1 MPPVR
6 GGEGL
11 SLIRVE
17 GLTKH
22 FPVRVGFAG
31 RARVHAVDG
40 VDLAIEEGET
50 FGLVGESG
58 SGKSTLGRC
67 ILRLVPP
74 TSGKVWFGEDELT
87 RLRGE
92 PLRKTRLRLQIV
104 FQNPIASLDP
114 RMSAGQTIAEPLR
127 VHLGLSAEEAA
138 ARVQDLLKRV
148 GLHAEVAE
156 KYPHELSGGQCQ
168 RIAVARALALEPRFL
183 VLDEPTSSLDV
194 SVQAQIV
201 NLLKGLQRE
210 LGLTYLFIT
219 HDLALVSYLA
229 DRVGVMYLGKL
240 MEVGGAVDVLQHGQH
255 PYTMALRNAVPLP
268 DPERVRTHVPLQG
281 EIPSALEPPSGC
293 RFRTRCPW
301 AQKRCVKEEPP
312 LRQVGRTWVA
322 CHFVEDIQKEVGG

>member
-1 MPPVR
+1 M
-6 GGEGL
+6 
-11 SLIRVE
+11 SLVRVE

-22 FPVRVGFAG
+22 FPVRIGFAG

-40 VDLAIEEGET
+40 VDLEIQEGET

-67 ILRLVPP
+67 ILRLINPS
-74 TSGKVWFGEDELT
+74 SGRIWFGEEDLT
-87 RLRGE
+87 ALKGE
-92 PLRKTRLRLQIV
+92 RLRKTRLRLQIV
-104 FQNPIASLDP
+104 FQNPVASLDP
-114 RMSAGQTIAEPLR
+114 RMRAGQTIAEPLR
-127 VHLGLSAEEAA
+127 VHLGASAREARE
-138 ARVQDLLKRV
+138 RVQELLRRV
-148 GLHAEVAE
+148 GLHPEVAE

-168 RIAVARALALEPRFL
+168 RIAVARALALEPRFI

-201 NLLKGLQRE
+201 NLLRELQTE

-229 DRVGVMYLGKL
+229 DRVGVMYLGKIV
-240 MEVGGAVDVLQHGQH
+240 EVGGAVDVLEHGQH

-268 DPERVRTHVPLQG
+268 DPERVRSHVPLKG
-281 EIPSALEPPSGC
+281 EIPSALDPPSGC

-301 AQKRCVKEEPP
+301 AQDRCAKEEPT
-312 LRQVGRTWVA
+312 LRQVGKTWVA
-322 CHFVEDIQKEVGG
+322 CHFVEDIRLQMEKGSAT

>member
-1 MPPVR
+1 MSAVR
-6 GGEGL
+6 GGDGV

-22 FPVRVGFAG
+22 FPVRIGFAG
-31 RARVHAVDG
+31 HAEVHAVDE
-40 VDLAIEEGET
+40 VDLTIEEGET

-67 ILRLVPP
+67 ILRLIRPS
-74 TSGKVWFGEDELT
+74 SGRIWFGEEDLT
-87 RLRGE
+87 ALRGE
-92 PLRKTRLRLQIV
+92 ALRKTRLRLQIV
-104 FQNPIASLDP
+104 FQNPIASLNP
-114 RMSAGQTIAEPLR
+114 RMRAGQTIAEPLR
-127 VHLGLSAEEAA
+127 VHRGASPQEARA
-138 ARVQDLLKRV
+138 QVEKLLRRV
-148 GLHAEVAE
+148 GLHPEVAD

-168 RIAVARALALEPRFL
+168 RIAVARALALEPQFI

-201 NLLKGLQRE
+201 NLLKELQKE

-219 HDLALVSYLA
+219 HDLALVSYIA

-240 MEVGGAVDVLQHGQH
+240 MEVGGAVDVLAHGQH

-268 DPERVRTHVPLQG
+268 DPERVRTHVPLSG

-301 AQKRCVKEEPP
+301 AKERCAQEEPA
-312 LRQVGRTWVA
+312 LRAVGNTSVA
-322 CHFVEDIQKEVGG
+322 CHFVEEIQKEVAA

>member
-1 MPPVR
+1 M
-6 GGEGL
+6 
-11 SLIRVE
+11 SLVRVE
-17 GLTKH
+17 GLKKH
-22 FPVRVGFAG
+22 FPVRIGFAG

-40 VDLAIEEGET
+40 VDLDIQEGET

-67 ILRLVPP
+67 ILRLLTP
-74 TSGKVWFGEDELT
+74 TAGRIWFGEQELT
-87 RLRGE
+87 KLRGE
-92 PLRKTRLRLQIV
+92 PLRRTRLQLQIV
-104 FQNPIASLDP
+104 FQNPMASLDP
-114 RMSAGQTIAEPLR
+114 RMRVGATVGEPLR
-127 VHLGLSAEEAA
+127 VHRDASPQEARA
-138 ARVQDLLKRV
+138 KVQELLRRV
-148 GLHAEVAE
+148 GLHPEVAD

-168 RIAVARALALEPRFL
+168 RIAVARALALEPRFI

-201 NLLKGLQRE
+201 NLLKELQRD

-219 HDLALVSYLA
+219 HDLALVSYIA

-240 MEVGGAVDVLQHGQH
+240 VEVGSAVEVLQGGKH

-268 DPERVRTHVPLQG
+268 DPERERSHLPLKG

-301 AQKRCVKEEPP
+301 ARDRCAAEEPP
-312 LRQVGRTWVA
+312 LRPVGDTRVA
-322 CHFVEDIQKEVGG
+322 CHFVEEIHAQMEKGVAT

>member
-1 MPPVR
+1 M
-6 GGEGL
+6 
-11 SLIRVE
+11 SLVRVE
-17 GLTKH
+17 ALTKH

-31 RARVHAVDG
+31 RAQVHAVDG
-40 VDLAIEEGET
+40 VDLSIEEGET

-67 ILRLVPP
+67 ILRLLTP
-74 TSGKVWFGEDELT
+74 TSGRIWFGEAELT
-87 RLRGE
+87 ALRGE
-92 PLRKTRLRLQIV
+92 RLRRTRLRLQIV
-104 FQNPIASLDP
+104 FQNPMASLDP
-114 RMSAGQTIAEPLR
+114 RMRAGQTIAEPLR
-127 VHLGLSAEEAA
+127 VHRKMTAAE
-138 ARVQDLLKRV
+138 ARDRVEELLRRV
-148 GLHAEVAE
+148 GLHPEVAD

-168 RIAVARALALEPRFL
+168 RIAVARALALEPRFI

-201 NLLKGLQRE
+201 NLLKELQKD

-255 PYTMALRNAVPLP
+255 PYTRALRNAVPLP
-268 DPERVRTHVPLQG
+268 DPERARTHVPLKG

-301 AQKRCVKEEPP
+301 ARPRCAEEEPL
-312 LRQVGRTWVA
+312 LREVGGTWVA
-322 CHFVEDIQKEVGG
+322 CHFIEEIQKEVTT

>member
-1 MPPVR
+1 M
-6 GGEGL
+6 
-11 SLIRVE
+11 SLVHVE

-22 FPVRVGFAG
+22 FPVRMGFAG

-40 VDLAIEEGET
+40 VDLDIEEGET

-67 ILRLVPP
+67 ILRLIEP
-74 TSGKVWFGEDELT
+74 TSGTITFDGQDLT
-87 RLRGE
+87 ALRGE
-92 PLRKTRLRLQIV
+92 ALRRTRLRLQIV
-104 FQNPIASLDP
+104 FQNPMASLDP
-114 RMSAGQTIAEPLR
+114 RMRAGQTIAEPLR
-127 VHLGLSAEEAA
+127 VHRGATAQEA
-138 ARVQDLLKRV
+138 RDQVTELLRRV

-168 RIAVARALALEPRFL
+168 RIAVARALALSPKFI

-201 NLLKGLQRE
+201 NLLKELQAE

-240 MEVGGAVDVLQHGQH
+240 MEVGGAVDVLEHGQH
-255 PYTMALRNAVPLP
+255 PYTRALRNAVPLP
-268 DPERVRTHVPLQG
+268 DPERAKAHAPLAG
-281 EIPSALEPPSGC
+281 EIPSALEPPTGC

-301 AQKRCVKEEPP
+301 ARDRCAAEEPV
-312 LRQVGRTWVA
+312 LRQVGATSVA
-322 CHFVEDIQKEVGG
+322 CHFVEEITKEVGT

>member
-1 MPPVR
+1 M
-6 GGEGL
+6 
-11 SLIRVE
+11 SLVRVE

-40 VDLAIEEGET
+40 VDLEIQEGET

-67 ILRLVPP
+67 ILRLIEP
-74 TSGKVWFGEDELT
+74 TSGRITFDGKDLT
-87 RLRGE
+87 ALRGE
-92 PLRKTRLRLQIV
+92 ELRKTRLRLQIV
-104 FQNPIASLDP
+104 FQNPQASLDP
-114 RMSAGQTIAEPLR
+114 RMRAGQTIAEPLR
-127 VHLGLSAEEAA
+127 VHLGATPPEARA
-138 ARVQDLLKRV
+138 QVQDLLRRV
-148 GLHAEVAE
+148 GLHPEVAE

-168 RIAVARALALEPRFL
+168 RIAVARALALSPRFI

-201 NLLKGLQRE
+201 NLLKELQAE

-240 MEVGGAVDVLQHGQH
+240 VEVGGAVDVLEHGQH
-255 PYTMALRNAVPLP
+255 PYTRALRNAVPLP
-268 DPERVRTHVPLQG
+268 DPERPKAHVPLAG

-301 AQKRCVKEEPP
+301 ARDRCAAEEPP
-312 LRQVGRTWVA
+312 LRPVGATSVA
-322 CHFVEDIQKEVGG
+322 CHFVEEITKEVGT

>member
-1 MPPVR
+1 M
-6 GGEGL
+6 
-11 SLIRVE
+11 SLVRVE

-40 VDLAIEEGET
+40 VDLEIREGET

-67 ILRLVPP
+67 ILRLIEP
-74 TSGKVWFGEDELT
+74 TSGRITFDGKDLT
-87 RLRGE
+87 ALRGE
-92 PLRKTRLRLQIV
+92 ELRKTRLRLQIV
-104 FQNPIASLDP
+104 FQNPQASLDP
-114 RMSAGQTIAEPLR
+114 RMRAGHTIAEPLR
-127 VHLGLSAEEAA
+127 VHLGATPPEARA
-138 ARVQDLLKRV
+138 QVQDLLRRV
-148 GLHAEVAE
+148 GLHSEVAE

-168 RIAVARALALEPRFL
+168 RIAVARALALSPRFI

-201 NLLKGLQRE
+201 NLLKELQAE

-240 MEVGGAVDVLQHGQH
+240 MEVGGAVDVLEHGQH
-255 PYTMALRNAVPLP
+255 PYTRALRNAVPLP
-268 DPERVRTHVPLQG
+268 DPERTQTHVPLTG

-301 AQKRCVKEEPP
+301 AKDRCAAEEPP
-312 LRQVGRTWVA
+312 LRQVGATSVA
-322 CHFVEDIQKEVGG
+322 CHFVEEITKEVGM